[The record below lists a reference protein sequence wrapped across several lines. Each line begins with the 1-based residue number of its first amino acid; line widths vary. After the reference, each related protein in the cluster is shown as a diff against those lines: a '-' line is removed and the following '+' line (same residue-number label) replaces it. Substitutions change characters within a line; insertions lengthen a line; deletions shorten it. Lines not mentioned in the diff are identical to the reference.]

1 MAASADAVG
10 DGVAVSDHVRPSGD
24 GPVDADRSLPPGVYR
39 VVGTPE
45 NAVTLLRV
53 ADADGRRVHTG
64 EVHRVPRTDLD
75 EFEVAA
81 NPDENRSLASSVVG
95 QLDGLACKSE

>member
-1 MAASADAVG
+1 MAATTEGVENA
-10 DGVAVSDHVRPSGD
+10 VAVSDHLRPTGD
-24 GPVDADRSLPPGVYR
+24 GPVDRNLPPGVYR

-45 NAVTLLRV
+45 DGVTLLRV

-64 EVHRVPRTDLD
+64 EVHTVTLSDLD
-75 EFEVAA
+75 DFEPAE